1 MKPYAWIPIV
11 GAACITATAYAA
23 FDHNSRIGV
32 ASDLQLMAEA
42 TRNEKKTDAEKSRL
56 HFLDAIAKETIA
68 GKVADV
74 LFDDQGILQ
83 RAHLPKL
90 IKRDQS
96 FNIGKDVPG
105 SLVISSVGVRN
116 LKTEERAAIAFLD
129 GRLQLVQVY
138 SSTEVQNTIN
148 QIKEAVKP

>member
-11 GAACITATAYAA
+11 GAACITATGYAA
-23 FDHNSRIGV
+23 FDHNARVGV
-32 ASDLQLMAEA
+32 AADLQLMAEA

-74 LFDDQGILQ
+74 LFDDRGILQ
-83 RAHLPKL
+83 RSHLPKL
-90 IKRDQS
+90 IKKDQS
-96 FNIGKDVPG
+96 FSIGKEVPS

-116 LKTEERAAIAFLD
+116 LKTEEHAAIAVRD
-129 GRLQLVQVY
+129 GRLQIVQVY
-138 SSTEVQNTIN
+138 SPKEVQNTISKI
-148 QIKEAVKP
+148 QHGAKS

>member
-1 MKPYAWIPIV
+1 MKSYGWIPIV
-11 GAACITATAYAA
+11 GAACITATGYAA
-23 FDHNSRIGV
+23 FDHNARVGV
-32 ASDLQLMAEA
+32 AADLQLMAEA
-42 TRNEKKTDAEKSRL
+42 TKSEKRTDAEKSRL

-74 LFDDQGILQ
+74 LFDDRGIL
-83 RAHLPKL
+83 RRSHLPKL

-96 FNIGKDVPG
+96 FNIGKEVPS

-129 GRLQLVQVY
+129 GRLQIVQVY
-138 SSTEVQNTIN
+138 SPKEVQNTIN
-148 QIKEAVKP
+148 QIKEAAKS